1 MKIIFDKKSLK
12 NVITL
17 FYINMMH
24 MQLNSSPGI
33 AHTALIYQI
42 QRSGTFWWNAFLM
55 FAIYD
60 QTHENI
66 VLTRVPPAF
75 FCFFSVFSRP
85 ILPILPIL
93 PTFQILPTLP
103 IAIGFSPVVLSEG
116 QSKDMAC
123 QSFQCIVKIEIF
135 ETYFNSLKFLP
146 LQLFQPNQ
154 VDYPLQL
161 PKIEQNDDALLFS
174 DQKQEK
180 NCEMWKCE
188 DLLTSNINAPSTM

>member
-1 MKIIFDKKSLK
+1 
-12 NVITL
+12 
-17 FYINMMH
+17 
-24 MQLNSSPGI
+24 
-33 AHTALIYQI
+33 
-42 QRSGTFWWNAFLM
+42 M

-85 ILPILPIL
+85 ILPILPIF

-154 VDYPLQL
+154 VDYLLQL
-161 PKIEQNDDALLFS
+161 PKIEQNDDALIFS

-180 NCEMWKCE
+180 NCEMLRCE

>member
-1 MKIIFDKKSLK
+1 
-12 NVITL
+12 
-17 FYINMMH
+17 
-24 MQLNSSPGI
+24 
-33 AHTALIYQI
+33 
-42 QRSGTFWWNAFLM
+42 M

-60 QTHENI
+60 QTHGN
-66 VLTRVPPAF
+66 VFLTRVPPAF

-85 ILPILPIL
+85 ILPTLEILPI
-93 PTFQILPTLP
+93 LP

-154 VDYPLQL
+154 VDYLLQL
-161 PKIEQNDDALLFS
+161 PKIEQNDDALIFS
-174 DQKQEK
+174 DQKHEK
-180 NCEMWKCE
+180 NCEM
-188 DLLTSNINAPSTM
+188 